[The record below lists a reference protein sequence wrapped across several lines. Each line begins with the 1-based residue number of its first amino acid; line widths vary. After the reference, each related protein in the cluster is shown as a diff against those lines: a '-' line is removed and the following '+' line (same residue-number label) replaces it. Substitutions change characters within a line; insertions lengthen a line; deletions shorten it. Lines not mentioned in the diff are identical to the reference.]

1 METTWGAAVAVVAGS
16 LVAAGSV
23 AIVDVNA
30 GAVVVSIRLA
40 TVVLTITCGFKLPD
54 GTMGICTVV
63 LTKRVDLSSSE
74 DPSVTEVDGMLMGV
88 P

>member
-16 LVAAGSV
+16 LVAPGSV

-30 GAVVVSIRLA
+30 GAVVSIRLA
-40 TVVLTITCGFKLPD
+40 RVVLTITCGLELPD
-54 GTMGICTVV
+54 GTMGTCTVV

-74 DPSVTEVDGMLMGV
+74 DPSVTEVDGMLMAV

>member
-40 TVVLTITCGFKLPD
+40 TVVLTITCGLELPD
-54 GTMGICTVV
+54 GTMGTCTVV

-74 DPSVTEVDGMLMGV
+74 DPSVTEVDGMLVAV

>member
-30 GAVVVSIRLA
+30 GAVVSIRLA
-40 TVVLTITCGFKLPD
+40 RVVLTITCGLELPD
-54 GTMGICTVV
+54 GTMGTCTVV
-63 LTKRVDLSSSE
+63 LTKKVDLSSSE
-74 DPSVTEVDGMLMGV
+74 DPSVTEVDGMLVAV

>member
-1 METTWGAAVAVVAGS
+1 METTWGAAVAVVTGS
-16 LVAAGSV
+16 LVTAGSV

-40 TVVLTITCGFKLPD
+40 VVVIITCGFELPD
-54 GTMGICTVV
+54 WTMGTCTVV

-74 DPSVTEVDGMLMGV
+74 DPSVTEVDGMLVGV

>member
-30 GAVVVSIRLA
+30 GAVVSIRIA
-40 TVVLTITCGFKLPD
+40 RVVLTITCGLELPD
-54 GTMGICTVV
+54 GTMGTCTVV

-74 DPSVTEVDGMLMGV
+74 DPSVTEVDGMLVAV

>member
-30 GAVVVSIRLA
+30 GAVVSIRLA
-40 TVVLTITCGFKLPD
+40 RVVLTITCGLELPD
-54 GTMGICTVV
+54 GTMGTCTVV

-74 DPSVTEVDGMLMGV
+74 DPSVTEVDGMLMAV

>member
-30 GAVVVSIRLA
+30 GAVVSIRLA
-40 TVVLTITCGFKLPD
+40 RVVLTITCGLELPD
-54 GTMGICTVV
+54 GTMGTCTVL

-74 DPSVTEVDGMLMGV
+74 DPSVTEVDGMLMAV

>member
-30 GAVVVSIRLA
+30 GAVVSIRLA
-40 TVVLTITCGFKLPD
+40 RVVLTITCGLELPD
-54 GTMGICTVV
+54 GTMGTCTVV
-63 LTKRVDLSSSE
+63 LTKKVDLSSSE
-74 DPSVTEVDGMLMGV
+74 DPSVTEVDGMLMAV